1 MTELSVQRR
10 ITSLEL
16 TEFRN
21 YARFSLEPHE
31 GLTILEGPNGVGKTN
46 IIEAIGLVT
55 RGESFRTTVWQD
67 LVRWGSDTASVLMAA
82 EDEGGGRTDVALQVA
97 GSRRTYR
104 VNGTVRRRVS
114 DVMGAVPAV
123 VFTPED
129 LRIVKDSADRRRGAL
144 DSLGGQLSQSYAAT
158 RSEYERIVRQRNAL
172 LRSAEASDQE
182 LEPWTERLLETGAL
196 LRTLR
201 VRLLGQLAADVTEV
215 YSELTGGENLTLVY
229 VDRDEEPSAEQD
241 EFREEDAVVRMKL
254 AQERRAPEERARGTS
269 LVGPHRDDITF
280 VLEGRDARAFA
291 SQGQQR
297 TIALAWKL
305 AEVDSVE
312 KTVQATPVLLLDDV
326 MSELD
331 GSRRQR
337 LAAFVGERTQTF
349 VTTTNLG
356 YFEADFVSAAKVV
369 TLQ

>member
-1 MTELSVQRR
+1 MQRR
-10 ITSLEL
+10 ITSLGL
-16 TEFRN
+16 TDFRN
-21 YARFSLEPHE
+21 YGKFSLEPQG
-31 GLTILEGPNGVGKTN
+31 GLTILVGPNGVGKTN
-46 IIEAIGLVT
+46 IIEAISLVT
-55 RGESFRTTVWQD
+55 RGESFRTTAWQD
-67 LVRWGSDTASVLMAA
+67 LVRWGSDGASVVMTA
-82 EDEGGGRTDVALQVA
+82 EDEGGGRTDIALHVA
-97 GSRRTYR
+97 GGRRTYR
-104 VNGTVRRRVS
+104 VNGTVRRRVA

-144 DSLGGQLSQSYAAT
+144 DSLGGQLSRSYAAT

-172 LRSAEASDQE
+172 LRSVDASESE

-201 VRLLGQLAADVTEV
+201 VRLLAALTADVTRV
-215 YSELTGGENLTLVY
+215 YSELSGGESLKPAY
-229 VDRDEEPSAEQD
+229 VDRDREPSGQPGEVREDDVAGCMRAAQHKRA
-241 EFREEDAVVRMKL
+241 REERT
-254 AQERRAPEERARGTS
+254 RGTS
-269 LVGPHRDDITF
+269 LVGPHRDDIAF
-280 VLEGRDARAFA
+280 MLEERDARAFA

-305 AEVDSVE
+305 AEVDSIE
-312 KTVQATPVLLLDDV
+312 KTVHATPVLLLDDV

-331 GSRRQR
+331 ESRRQK
-337 LAAFVGERTQTF
+337 LAAFVEERTQTF

-356 YFEADFVSAAKVV
+356 YFDSDFVSAAKVV